1 MKIEHIIK
9 YGEKPKPDIVL
20 GEGLREVTLSPK
32 ERRRLPKEKE
42 TLALRNEK
50 KDAKKELQIG
60 MEEVQEREDIRGLVK
75 DEKKFLKESEYKKY
89 PNRRSGQTHHSIP
102 PHKTEP
108 YRGGKETRPPIDNA
122 A

>member
-50 KDAKKELQIG
+50 KDAKKEVQIG

-75 DEKKFLKESEYKKY
+75 DEKKFLKESEYKNIRTGDQAKPITVFLRIK
-89 PNRRSGQTHHSIP
+89 PNRIVVEKKLGH
-102 PHKTEP
+102 
-108 YRGGKETRPPIDNA
+108 G
-122 A
+122 